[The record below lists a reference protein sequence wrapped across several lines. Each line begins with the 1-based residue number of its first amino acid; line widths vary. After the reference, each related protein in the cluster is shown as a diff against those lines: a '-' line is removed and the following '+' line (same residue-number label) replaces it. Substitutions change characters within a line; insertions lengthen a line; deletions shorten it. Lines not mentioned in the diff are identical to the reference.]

1 LGTGFLLPVP
11 PAAVLEQ
18 LGPQQLVLGPL
29 ALPAE
34 PLALEQP
41 SPLAL

>member
-18 LGPQQLVLGPL
+18 PGPQQLVLGQLPL
-29 ALPAE
+29 LAE
-34 PLALEQP
+34 PLALARP

>member
-1 LGTGFLLPVP
+1 VSTVVLLPVP

-18 LGPQQLVLGPL
+18 LGPQQLVPGQLVL
-29 ALPAE
+29 LPE
-34 PLALEQP
+34 PLVLVRP

>member
-1 LGTGFLLPVP
+1 VP

-18 LGPQQLVLGPL
+18 LGPQQLVLGQLP
-29 ALPAE
+29 LPAE
-34 PLALEQP
+34 PLALAQP

>member
-1 LGTGFLLPVP
+1 MMLPVP

-18 LGPQQLVLGPL
+18 PEPQQLVLGQL
-29 ALPAE
+29 VLPAG
-34 PLALEQP
+34 PLVLVQP